1 MSIFNIFTKD
11 KPSNIQWTIRVA
23 EDEILI
29 DNPDT
34 FPINLDN
41 YLTDLEMNDI
51 EFIVLA
57 PSQTLNN
64 LTFLQVANNNDGYMH
79 VEAGLDEKNSMGRP
93 KILYKDN
100 ITTGECYDMFW
111 AFYKTGKID
120 VSGWKELE

>member
-23 EDEILI
+23 EDEFLI

-64 LTFLQVANNNDGYMH
+64 LTLWEDLRYFIEIM
-79 VEAGLDEKNSMGRP
+79 
-93 KILYKDN
+93 
-100 ITTGECYDMFW
+100 
-111 AFYKTGKID
+111 
-120 VSGWKELE
+120 